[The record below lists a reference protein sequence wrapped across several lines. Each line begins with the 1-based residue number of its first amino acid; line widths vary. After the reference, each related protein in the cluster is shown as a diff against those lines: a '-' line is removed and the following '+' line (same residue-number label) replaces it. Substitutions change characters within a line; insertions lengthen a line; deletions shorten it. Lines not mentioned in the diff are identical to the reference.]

1 MQVSLAGPL
10 QSGAPIN
17 ATSLCP
23 LQQHYNSVITDTA
36 SSLRTLKFGLR
47 DSATKM
53 ALHWAAPAD
62 VARGGIQKVFERAR
76 LLQEN
81 GSAGAE
87 P

>member
-1 MQVSLAGPL
+1 
-10 QSGAPIN
+10 
-17 ATSLCP
+17 
-23 LQQHYNSVITDTA
+23 
-36 SSLRTLKFGLR
+36 
-47 DSATKM
+47 M

-81 GSAGAE
+81 RSADAA